1 MWKTFDQQYGID
13 LGTSTTYIYQQG
25 KGLVLH
31 EPTVLAIHKNT
42 RQIEAIGKQAEAMV
56 GRTHQDL
63 EVIYPI
69 QDGVIAN
76 FDLTVEMLRQFIR
89 QVQGRTSWF
98 HRTQIVVSVPCDV
111 TQIKKRAVEDSS
123 KLAGAKKVSIVEEPL
138 AAALGAGL
146 PIYEPVGNMIVTIG
160 GGSVQSAIIS
170 SGGIVV
176 SHSIQQSGIKI
187 DQDIVK
193 YVRKIYNVTIGKRTA
208 EQIKKEIGSA
218 ILPEIEKKMEVRGRD
233 LVYGLP
239 KSITISN
246 REIYHVLG
254 GFVDAVTQSI
264 QQTLEKC
271 PPELAGDILERG
283 ILLCGGGALLEGLGE
298 RIYLETD
305 IPIQVADQP
314 LECVALGT
322 GRLCAAESW

>member
-1 MWKTFDQQYGID
+1 MWKTLDQQYGID

-31 EPTVLAIHKNT
+31 EPTVLAIHKDT

-56 GRTHQDL
+56 GRTPQDL

-89 QVQGRTSWF
+89 QVQGRAPWL
-98 HRTQIVVSVPCDV
+98 HRPQIVISVPCDV
-111 TQIKKRAVEDSS
+111 TNVKKRAVEDSS
-123 KLAGAKKVSIVEEPL
+123 KLAGAKKVSVVEEPL
-138 AAALGAGL
+138 AAAIGAGL
-146 PIYEPVGNMIVTIG
+146 PIHEPVGNMIVTIG
-160 GGSVQSAIIS
+160 GGSIQTAIIS
-170 SGGIVV
+170 LGGIVV
-176 SHSIQQSGIKI
+176 SHSMQQGGIKM
-187 DQDIVK
+187 DQDIVD
-193 YVRKIYNVTIGKRTA
+193 YIRKTYNLTIGKRTA
-208 EQIKKEIGSA
+208 EQIKKETGTA
-218 ILPEIEKKMEVRGRD
+218 TLPQIEKKMEVRGRD

-239 KSITISN
+239 KSITVTN

-254 GFVDAVTQSI
+254 GFVEAVTQSI
-264 QQTLEKC
+264 KLTLEKC

-283 ILLCGGGALLEGLGE
+283 ILLCGGGALLEGLGQ
-298 RIYLETD
+298 RIHLETD

-322 GRLCAAESW
+322 GRLCAAQSR